1 MVDFEFE
8 FQYADGKAQV
18 LRQTAGSI
26 PAGRCVVL
34 CGGSGCGKPT
44 LLRCI
49 NGLIPQLYEGELKGF
64 CRLNGQDT
72 AGMSIGEIGELAAG
86 LYKPS
91 GGRIMLFGK
100 PQNPKQL
107 QKQVLFILQEA
118 EFQFFTGSVLH
129 ELQYGHAVTPEFEAK
144 TEALLKSMD
153 MWGCRDRHPFSLSGG
168 QMQRLALMMAYLS
181 DKPIVILDEPTA
193 GQDAESLERCAALI
207 REMRKEKTV
216 LIITH
221 DLELI
226 ADACDY
232 CIKLSDGRAE
242 TEFPVQSGQD
252 LEAVRQYMERFH
264 PSDIPAKKQH
274 KERFHPVTKLLYWL
288 TLLDGIVYFIIG
300 TKVKKPGAILIYSIV
315 RAIMG
320 GYLPYI
326 ILFIL
331 SGVIAERLLWKMGY
345 GNAKALTISYV
356 INQVLAAF
364 GSTIIPYVI
373 AAKAMADQMVTDDR
387 QDTIL
392 AASEMLQSRVS
403 VALAAGVIVAAFI
416 GAMIGKRIVKKHLA
430 A

>member
-1 MVDFEFE
+1 MIDFKFE
-8 FQYADGKAQV
+8 FQYAEGKAQV

-34 CGGSGCGKPT
+34 CGGSGCGKST

-49 NGLIPQLYEGELKGF
+49 NGLLPQFYEGELKGF

-72 AGMSIGEIGELAAG
+72 TGMSIGEIGELAAG

-91 GGRIMLFGK
+91 GGRITLFGK

-129 ELQYGHAVTPEFEAK
+129 ELQYGHAVTQEFEAK
-144 TEALLKSMD
+144 TETLLKSMD
-153 MWGCRDRHPFSLSGG
+153 MWDCRDRHPFSLSGG
-168 QMQRLALMMAYLS
+168 QMQRLTLMMAYLS

-193 GQDAESLERCAALI
+193 GQDAESLERCVALI

-216 LIITH
+216 RIITH

-226 ADACDY
+226 ADDCDY
-232 CIKLSDGRAE
+232 CIGLSDGCTK
-242 TEFPVQSGQD
+242 TEFFVHSERD
-252 LEAVRQYMERFH
+252 LQAVREYMERFH

-288 TLLDGIVYFIIG
+288 TLLEGIVYFIIG

-331 SGVIAERLLWKMGY
+331 SGVIAELLLWKMGY

-364 GSTIIPYVI
+364 GSTIIPYAI
-373 AAKAMADQMVTDDR
+373 AAKAMAD
-387 QDTIL
+387 
-392 AASEMLQSRVS
+392 
-403 VALAAGVIVAAFI
+403 
-416 GAMIGKRIVKKHLA
+416 
-430 A
+430 